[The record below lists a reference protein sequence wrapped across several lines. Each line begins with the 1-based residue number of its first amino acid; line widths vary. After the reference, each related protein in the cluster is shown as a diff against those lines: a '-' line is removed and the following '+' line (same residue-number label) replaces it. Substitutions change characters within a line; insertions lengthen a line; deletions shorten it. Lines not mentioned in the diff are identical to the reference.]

1 MHRTMLKSKL
11 DRAAVTLSARFEN
24 YCPRVAD
31 VGANNE
37 IVSVDHE
44 VATLPGAPTEPVAV
58 A

>member
-1 MHRTMLKSKL
+1 MQLPDHT
-11 DRAAVTLSARFEN
+11 
-24 YCPRVAD
+24 PRVVH

-44 VATLPGAPTEPVAV
+44 VATLRWASTEPVAV

>member
-1 MHRTMLKSKL
+1 MVKS
-11 DRAAVTLSARFEN
+11 N
-24 YCPRVAD
+24 YSQRVAH

-44 VATLPGAPTEPVAV
+44 VATLSGASTEPVAV